1 MKSFI
6 RSLLRIIKSYWITLL
21 TLMFILFLTFFN
33 FKNVQRTETVVL
45 GDKIVHLVMY
55 FTLCAVFWYESFKLN
70 INVNTLRMLFPA
82 IVVPAIFS
90 GAMEYAQS
98 VMTKY
103 RTGDFD
109 DFVFNV
115 IGVLLAAVFSLLV
128 TRPLMRRFINKR

>member
-6 RSLLRIIKSYWITLL
+6 RSLLRIIKSYWLTLL
-21 TLMFILFLTFFN
+21 TLAFILFLTFFKFN
-33 FKNVQRTETVVL
+33 NVQSTETVIL

-82 IVVPAIFS
+82 VIMPAAFS
-90 GAMEYAQS
+90 GVMEYAQS
-98 VMTKY
+98 TMTNY

-128 TRPLMRRFINKR
+128 TRPLMRRFISKR

>member
-1 MKSFI
+1 
-6 RSLLRIIKSYWITLL
+6 
-21 TLMFILFLTFFN
+21 MFILFLTFFN
-33 FKNVQRTETVVL
+33 FKDVQRTETVIL

-82 IVVPAIFS
+82 VIMPAAFS
-90 GAMEYAQS
+90 GVMEYAQS
-98 VMTKY
+98 TMTNY

-128 TRPLMRRFINKR
+128 TRPLMRRFISKR

>member
-6 RSLLRIIKSYWITLL
+6 RSLLRIIKSYWLTLL
-21 TLMFILFLTFFN
+21 TLVFILFLTFFN
-33 FKNVQRTETVVL
+33 FKDVQRTETVVL

-82 IVVPAIFS
+82 VVMPAAFS
-90 GAMEYAQS
+90 GVMEYAQS
-98 VMTKY
+98 TMTNY

-128 TRPLMRRFINKR
+128 TRPLMRRFISKR